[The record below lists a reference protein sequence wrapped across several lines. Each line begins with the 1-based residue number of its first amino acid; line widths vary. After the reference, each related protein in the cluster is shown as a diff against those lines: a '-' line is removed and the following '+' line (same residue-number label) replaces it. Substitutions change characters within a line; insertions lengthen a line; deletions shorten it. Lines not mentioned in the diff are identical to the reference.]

1 MNIAQKR
8 PRVKSLKSG
17 TYPRYSKTRAA
28 KKPFSLYNSTIRRIG
43 KKLLGGAGA
52 SGVPVKGDDDSNIAV
67 AVPID
72 QTSPVFANAWSTISK
87 FEADSVAPTES
98 VQSVEGTGVPSSL
111 QVNMSAVFDELVAR
125 IVNGVSANMSG
136 QPGNAQGDFLAGQT
150 SASFNT
156 PVSLQ
161 GFAPKKSF

>member
-52 SGVPVKGDDDSNIAV
+52 KDASAPPMEIAV

-72 QTSPVFANAWSTISK
+72 VNSPLYANAWSSIAK
-87 FEADSVAPTES
+87 LEGDSAPAES
-98 VQSVEGTGVPSSL
+98 VQSVGVPSSL
-111 QVNMSAVFDELVAR
+111 QVNMSAVFDELVTR

-136 QPGNAQGDFLAGQT
+136 QPGNANFLASQSGF
-150 SASFNT
+150 SVAT
-156 PVSLQ
+156 PGSLK
-161 GFAPKKSF
+161 GFVPS